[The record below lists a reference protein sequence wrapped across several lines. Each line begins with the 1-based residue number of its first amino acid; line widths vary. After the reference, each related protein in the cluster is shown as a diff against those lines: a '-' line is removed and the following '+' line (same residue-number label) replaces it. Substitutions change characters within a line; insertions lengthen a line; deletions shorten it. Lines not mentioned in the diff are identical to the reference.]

1 MELKSFGFGHS
12 GELDM
17 NFEQALEHTKEVLAR
32 HGFGVQAEIQISD
45 ALKTKLGVDIPKEV
59 ILGVCNPTLAYKAI
73 RIEPRITVLLPCNVT
88 LKEGADG
95 KTHIAAANSQKL
107 VEMANHPGLEEIAS
121 QAEKQ
126 LIEALERIDS

>member
-32 HGFGVQAEIQISD
+32 HGFGVQAEIQISN

-95 KTHIAAANSQKL
+95 KTHIAAADARKL
-107 VEMANHPGLEEIAS
+107 VGMAKHPDLKDVAS

-126 LIEALERIDS
+126 FMEALMEL

>member
-17 NFEQALEHTKEVLAR
+17 DFEQALERTKEVLAL

-45 ALKTKLGVDIPKEV
+45 TLKTKLGVDLPREI

-73 RIEPRITVLLPCNVT
+73 QVEPRITVLLPCNVT
-88 LKEGADG
+88 LKEGANG
-95 KTHIAAANSQKL
+95 KTHIAAADARKL
-107 VEMANHPGLEEIAS
+107 VDMANHPDLKVIAA

-126 LIEALERIDS
+126 LIEALVEL

>member
-45 ALKTKLGVDIPKEV
+45 ALKTKLDVDIPREV

-73 RIEPRITVLLPCNVT
+73 QIEPQITVLLPCNVT
-88 LKEGADG
+88 LREGANG
-95 KTHIAAANSQKL
+95 KTHIAAADAKKL
-107 VEMANHPGLEEIAS
+107 VDMPII
-121 QAEKQ
+121 
-126 LIEALERIDS
+126 LI